1 MYFKPLPTQLE
12 LMEKLYYCQ
21 TTKQCYVKG
30 QTQNPTP
37 TLYAFIF
44 IDGQQYAMNRIV
56 WTYHF
61 GLIPDGHVIDH
72 ADRNK
77 LNNDINNL
85 FPRPFL
91 DNNQNVWYDTQ
102 LEDIS
107 LYEQFCNKKGYTG
120 SKIMEMKLKA
130 VTKN

>member
-1 MYFKPLPTQLE
+1 MTAEERDILKMYFKPLPTQLE

-85 FPRPFL
+85 ELGYVTIYVKEGTLYSYNEYP
-91 DNNQNVWYDTQ
+91 D
-102 LEDIS
+102 S
-107 LYEQFCNKKGYTG
+107 LSLTDCYSGLN
-120 SKIMEMKLKA
+120 A
-130 VTKN
+130 